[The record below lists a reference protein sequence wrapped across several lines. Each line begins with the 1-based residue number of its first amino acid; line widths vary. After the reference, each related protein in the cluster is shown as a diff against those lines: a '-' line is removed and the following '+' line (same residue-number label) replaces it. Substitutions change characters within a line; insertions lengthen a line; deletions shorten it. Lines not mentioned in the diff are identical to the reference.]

1 MPVPCRSPCPSEET
15 PSRSPPA
22 VVPRTWAPREPLG
35 MRNQRLGEAT
45 SEWTEDEA
53 RTALALWRQ
62 SGDTIAAYARAH
74 GVSAPRLY
82 WWRRRLRATAPAAE
96 PRPEIRLAPATI
108 VSTAATVELRLP
120 NEIVVEVTGASP
132 SWTAAMIV
140 ELTRAS

>member
-1 MPVPCRSPCPSEET
+1 
-15 PSRSPPA
+15 
-22 VVPRTWAPREPLG
+22 

-53 RTALALWRQ
+53 RIALERWRQ

-82 WWRRRLRATAPAAE
+82 WWRQRLRATTPAAE

-108 VSTAATVELRLP
+108 ISTAATVELRLP
-120 NEIVVEVTGASP
+120 NGIVVEVTGASP
-132 SWTAAMIV
+132 SWMAAMIV

>member
-1 MPVPCRSPCPSEET
+1 
-15 PSRSPPA
+15 
-22 VVPRTWAPREPLG
+22 
-35 MRNQRLGEAT
+35 MRNQRLDEAE

-53 RTALALWRQ
+53 RTALARWRQ
-62 SGDTIAAYARAH
+62 SGQTIAAYARAH

-96 PRPEIRLAPATI
+96 LGRELRLAPATI
-108 VSTAATVELRLP
+108 VSTGAMVELRLP
-120 NEIVVEVTGASP
+120 SGVVVEVTGASP